1 MSRRSRATA
10 WRFAAPTQSRSEAST
25 RAFASTASQ
34 TWSSAFACATEAAA
48 PWSSLACRSRKTST
62 ACGSQP
68 SPPSASAS
76 PSETCTASSTAG
88 ATAKTS
94 WSGNRISAVSDYESR
109 VEELHQKKKKNL
121 GMGGPEKIAKQHERG
136 KLTVRER
143 IDLLF
148 DTGTFVELGLLAQ
161 NRDGSDSAPA
171 DGVVTGHGEIE
182 GRQVW
187 VIAYDFTV
195 MAGSMGA
202 VGEQFKAARVR
213 ELALRYRKP
222 IVWLLDSAGARIQEA
237 AGSTFAGTGWLFA
250 EQVVMSGVIP
260 QVAAM
265 LGPCAAGT
273 AYIPGLADFVPMVK
287 ATSSMALGGARLVKA
302 ATGEDVT
309 DHDMGGSQ
317 VHCYESGVGDNEVAD
332 DQECIAQVRRFLSYL
347 PSSNLEPPPWVP
359 TDDPADRDV
368 EGLDKLVPANPRQA
382 YDVRKVIQ
390 RIVDQGG
397 PAGEGLRPAA
407 GRGEYPHASSSWFEI
422 KPAGAKHLV
431 VGFCR
436 MAGHAVGVVAN
447 QPLFKGGILDVDAA
461 DKAARF
467 IRLCDAFNVPL
478 LYLMDVPGFLVGS
491 GVEKEGIIRHG
502 AKMLYATSEATV
514 PKITVVMRKAYGAG
528 YFVMCGKGYYPD
540 LIVAWPFAEISVMGP
555 EGAVNIIFNKVVEAA
570 ENPAE
575 TRAQLVERIRE
586 TISPYV
592 AAGWA
597 MIDDVIDPADTRR
610 VIIRG
615 LEQARDKKVER
626 PWRKHGN
633 IPV

>member
-1 MSRRSRATA
+1 M
-10 WRFAAPTQSRSEAST
+10 
-25 RAFASTASQ
+25 
-34 TWSSAFACATEAAA
+34 
-48 PWSSLACRSRKTST
+48 ST
-62 ACGSQP
+62 ACGRRP
-68 SPPSASAS
+68 SLPSATGCRAA
-76 PSETCTASSTAG
+76 TCTGSWIDG
-88 ATAKTS
+88 GIGPTS
-94 WSGNRISAVSDYESR
+94 WSPTRDASIEFPSVAEEYNSRVSD
-109 VEELHQKKKKNL
+109 LHARRKKNL
-121 GMGGPEKIAKQHERG
+121 GMGGAQRIAKQHEKG

-148 DTGTFVELGLLAQ
+148 DKGTFIEFGMLAEQ
-161 NRDGSDSAPA
+161 QPIRGIEPSPDGSPG
-171 DGVVTGHGEIE
+171 DGVVTGHGDID

-250 EQVVMSGVIP
+250 DQVVMSGVIP

-273 AYIPGLADFVPMVK
+273 AYIPGLAAFVPMVK
-287 ATSSMALGGARLVKA
+287 ETSSMSLGGARLVKA

-332 DQECIAQVRRFLSYL
+332 DAECIATVRRFLSYL
-347 PSSNLEPPPWVP
+347 PSSNAEPPPSGETSDPPDRLVTELEKIVP
-359 TDDPADRDV
+359 TSRRA
-368 EGLDKLVPANPRQA
+368 A
-382 YDVRKVIQ
+382 YDVRRVLKAIF
-390 RIVDQGG
+390 DH
-397 PAGEGLRPAA
+397 E
-407 GRGEYPHASSSWFEI
+407 SWFEI
-422 KPAGAKHLV
+422 KPTWAKNIVIGFARAG
-431 VGFCR
+431 
-436 MAGHAVGVVAN
+436 GHAVGVVAN
-447 QPLFKGGILDVDAA
+447 QPMQKGGILDSDAA

-467 IRLCDAFNVPL
+467 IRMCDAFNVPL
-478 LYLMDVPGFLVGS
+478 VYLMDVPGFLVGS
-491 GVEKEGIIRHG
+491 QVEKDGIIRHG

-514 PKITVVMRKAYGAG
+514 PKITIIMRKAYGAG
-528 YFVMCGKGYYPD
+528 YYVMCGKGYEPD
-540 LIVAWPFAEISVMGP
+540 VLVAWPFAEISVMGP
-555 EGAVNIIFNKVVEAA
+555 EGAVNIIFNKQIEASDTPEA
-570 ENPAE
+570 
-575 TRAQLVERIRE
+575 TRAKMIEAIRAQ
-586 TISPYV
+586 ISPYV

-597 MIDDVIDPADTRR
+597 MIDDVIDPAETRR
-610 VIIRG
+610 VIVRG
-615 LEQARDKKVER
+615 IEQARDKKIDR